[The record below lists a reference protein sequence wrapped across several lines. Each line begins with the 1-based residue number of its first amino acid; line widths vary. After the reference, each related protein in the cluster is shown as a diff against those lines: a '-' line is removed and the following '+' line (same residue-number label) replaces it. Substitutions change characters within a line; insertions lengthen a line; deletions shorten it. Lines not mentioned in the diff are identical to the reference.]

1 MINKTYSQKSL
12 LIRKTFLKSEPRNTF
27 SDWCCGRTGIRV
39 SIPDARVV
47 VVVVVVVLVV
57 VVLVGVGF
65 FLVLALAVAAAATC
79 DRS

>member
-47 VVVVVVVLVV
+47 VVVVVVV